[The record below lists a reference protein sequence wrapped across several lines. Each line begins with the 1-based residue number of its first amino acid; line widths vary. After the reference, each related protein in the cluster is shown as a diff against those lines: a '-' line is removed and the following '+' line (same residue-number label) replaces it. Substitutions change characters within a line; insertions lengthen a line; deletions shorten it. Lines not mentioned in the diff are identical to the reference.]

1 MSGDCS
7 ASLPNYP
14 KKLFSPTGQFLED
27 AVIICGGGQRIGGG
41 PPPTNECY
49 SLAKKA
55 TSFESITPMKEA
67 RQYAKSIVIQSQIWV
82 TGGDSGGITL
92 SSTEYIPKSSNNEP
106 SLPELFP
113 GYAIYCYALV
123 SINETISMVI
133 GGLANRTYYFNHQ
146 SQTWKDGPT
155 LIIPRLFHTA
165 GLIMDHVTHTQHI
178 AVVGGIFLDE
188 LLDSVELLLNGNT
201 QFTKGI

>member
-1 MSGDCS
+1 
-7 ASLPNYP
+7 
-14 KKLFSPTGQFLED
+14 
-27 AVIICGGGQRIGGG
+27 
-41 PPPTNECY
+41 
-49 SLAKKA
+49 
-55 TSFESITPMKEA
+55 
-67 RQYAKSIVIQSQIWV
+67 
-82 TGGDSGGITL
+82 
-92 SSTEYIPKSSNNEP
+92 
-106 SLPELFP
+106 
-113 GYAIYCYALV
+113 
-123 SINETISMVI
+123 MVI

-155 LIIPRLFHTA
+155 LMSPRWFHTA